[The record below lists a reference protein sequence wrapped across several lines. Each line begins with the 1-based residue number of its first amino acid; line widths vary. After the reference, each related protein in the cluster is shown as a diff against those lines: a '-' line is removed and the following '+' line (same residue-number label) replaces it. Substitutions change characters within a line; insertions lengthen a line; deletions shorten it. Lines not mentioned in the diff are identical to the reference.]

1 MYSIIETM
9 NHDRLK
15 VIEVF
20 KNNLV
25 NFIEILI
32 EQFPTET
39 DLIIIRTFFIEM
51 CSPIDI
57 INYFSNKLLASNVKP
72 MIVNHNEN
80 FFIEN
85 DTVFSDI
92 KNKQK
97 VFHFK
102 NVWLGATEN
111 QKKSIW
117 QWFNK
122 LVRIA
127 EIYKSF

>member
-1 MYSIIETM
+1 M
-9 NHDRLK
+9 NQDRIK

-39 DLIIIRTFFIEM
+39 DLIIIRTFFLEM
-51 CSPIDI
+51 CSAVDI
-57 INYFSNKLLASNVKP
+57 INYFSHKLLNDKVKT
-72 MIVNHNEN
+72 MIEKQNEQ

-85 DTVFSDI
+85 DTLFSDI

-102 NVWLGATEN
+102 NVWLTATDN

-127 EIYKSF
+127 EIYKSV

>member
-1 MYSIIETM
+1 M
-9 NHDRLK
+9 NQDRIK

-32 EQFPTET
+32 EQFPSET
-39 DLIIIRTFFIEM
+39 DLIIIRTFFLEM
-51 CSPIDI
+51 CSAVDI
-57 INYFSNKLLASNVKP
+57 INYFSNKLLNDKVKT
-72 MIVNHNEN
+72 MIEKQNDQ

-85 DTVFSDI
+85 DTLFSDI

-102 NVWLGATEN
+102 NVWLTATDN

-127 EIYKSF
+127 EIYKSV

>member
-1 MYSIIETM
+1 M
-9 NHDRLK
+9 NQDRLK
-15 VIEVF
+15 VVEVF

-39 DLIIIRTFFIEM
+39 DLIIIRTFFLEM

-57 INYFSNKLLASNVKP
+57 INYFSHKLLSPHVKT
-72 MIVNHNEN
+72 MIEKQNDQ

-85 DTVFSDI
+85 DTLFSDI

-127 EIYKSF
+127 EIYKSV

>member
-1 MYSIIETM
+1 M
-9 NHDRLK
+9 NHDRIK

-32 EQFPTET
+32 EQFPSET
-39 DLIIIRTFFIEM
+39 DLIIIRTFFLEM
-51 CSPIDI
+51 CSSVDI
-57 INYFSNKLLASNVKP
+57 INYFSHKLLNEKVKT
-72 MIVNHNEN
+72 MIEKQNDQ

-85 DTVFSDI
+85 DTLFSDI

-102 NVWLGATEN
+102 NVWLTATDN

-127 EIYKSF
+127 EIYKSV

>member
-1 MYSIIETM
+1 M
-9 NHDRLK
+9 NQDRIK

-39 DLIIIRTFFIEM
+39 DLIIIRTFFLEM
-51 CSPIDI
+51 CSAVDI
-57 INYFSNKLLASNVKP
+57 INYFSHKLLNNKVKT
-72 MIVNHNEN
+72 MIEKQNDQ

-85 DTVFSDI
+85 DTLFSDI

-102 NVWLGATEN
+102 NVWLTATDN

-127 EIYKSF
+127 EIYKSV

>member
-1 MYSIIETM
+1 MYQ
-9 NHDRLK
+9 DRIK

-39 DLIIIRTFFIEM
+39 DLIIIRTFFLEM
-51 CSPIDI
+51 CSSVDI
-57 INYFSNKLLASNVKP
+57 INYFSNKLLNDKVKT
-72 MIVNHNEN
+72 MIEKQNDQ

-85 DTVFSDI
+85 DTLFSDI

-102 NVWLGATEN
+102 NVWLTATDN

-127 EIYKSF
+127 EIYKSV

>member
-1 MYSIIETM
+1 M
-9 NHDRLK
+9 NQDRIK

-39 DLIIIRTFFIEM
+39 DLIIIRTFFLEM
-51 CSPIDI
+51 CSAVDI
-57 INYFSNKLLASNVKP
+57 INYFSHKLLNNKVKT
-72 MIVNHNEN
+72 MIEKQNDQ

-85 DTVFSDI
+85 DTLFSDI

-102 NVWLGATEN
+102 NVWLTATDN
-111 QKKSIW
+111 KKKSIW

-127 EIYKSF
+127 EIYKSV

>member
-1 MYSIIETM
+1 M
-9 NHDRLK
+9 NQDRIK

-39 DLIIIRTFFIEM
+39 DLIIIRTFFLEM
-51 CSPIDI
+51 CSAVDI
-57 INYFSNKLLASNVKP
+57 INYFSHKLLNDKVKT
-72 MIVNHNEN
+72 MIEKQNDQ

-85 DTVFSDI
+85 DTLFSDI

-102 NVWLGATEN
+102 NVWLTATDN

-127 EIYKSF
+127 EIYKSV

>member
-1 MYSIIETM
+1 M
-9 NHDRLK
+9 NQDRIK

-39 DLIIIRTFFIEM
+39 DLIIIRTFFLEM
-51 CSPIDI
+51 CSSVDI
-57 INYFSNKLLASNVKP
+57 INYFSHKLLNNKVKT
-72 MIVNHNEN
+72 MIEKQNDQ

-85 DTVFSDI
+85 DTLFSDI

-102 NVWLGATEN
+102 NVWLTATDN

-127 EIYKSF
+127 EIYKSV